1 VRPSSDPANRVK
13 MRTYYA
19 QYYQTN
25 RERILTQSRARWLSL
40 RRAPA
45 VSFAYGRV
53 LVHFD

>member
-1 VRPSSDPANRVK
+1 

-25 RERILTQSRARWLSL
+25 RERILTQSRARRLSL
-40 RRAPA
+40 RRARGLDAAA
-45 VSFAYGRV
+45 VSFTYGRV